1 MARPE
6 KVADVEEIQRRLQS
20 GEASVFIEMRGLSV
34 AEVTTLR
41 QKFRDANV
49 SFKVFKN
56 TLIQRAG
63 SELGIS
69 GLEPILHGPTALA
82 VCNTDPTAAVKVV
95 RDFTKTVDKVT
106 VKGGVLG
113 SQAIN
118 AADAQM
124 LGDLPTRQQSA
135 GQLAGVLNAPISGLA
150 RSLNALIAGVAIA
163 LNRVVEQQSG
173 QSAEA

>member
-6 KVADVEEIQRRLQS
+6 KVADVEEIQRWLSS
-20 GEASVFIEMRGLSV
+20 GEASVFVEMRGLTV
-34 AEVTTLR
+34 AEATLLR

-49 SFKVFKN
+49 TFKVFKN
-56 TLIQRAG
+56 TLIQRAAN
-63 SELGIS
+63 ELGLH

-82 VCNTDPTAAVKVV
+82 VCMADPSMATKVV
-95 RDFTKTVDKVT
+95 RDFAKTVDKLSI
-106 VKGGVLG
+106 KGGVLG
-113 SQAIN
+113 KQVIS

-135 GQLAGVLNAPISGLA
+135 GQLAGVLSAPIAGLA